1 MELLKKYIRRFL
13 KHHGKLRVQ
22 VRKVH
27 VAEKKFFYRLR
38 AGKTGLEEK
47 TVLFET
53 FMGRQYGCNPR
64 AIYEYMLTDPR
75 FDDFRFIW
83 ILRDP
88 EKKKLFAQLSR
99 AETLART
106 DHDYYEKVAS
116 AKYVITNSNLDYGI
130 DKRPGQIFLQ
140 TWHGTPLK
148 RLRCDIEA
156 EHGNAIN
163 SIAEIRSKNDL
174 DAVRYDYF
182 ISPSAFATEK
192 FTSAFDLKKLHKD
205 DIIIETGYPRNDIL
219 YNFDEEYVRSVR
231 SELGLPDGKKVMLY
245 APTFRD
251 NQYDGQDYVYDLHLD
266 IDRLQREFADEYVIL
281 FRVHYF
287 VANQFDFSRYEGFVW
302 NVSDLD
308 DISPLYTLAD
318 LLITDYSSVFFDYA
332 NLRRPM
338 FFYMYDRKAYADD
351 IRGFYMSLDELP
363 GPIVE
368 TEDDL
373 IRAIREYDPAVYEE
387 KYEAFH
393 KKYNSLDDGGA
404 SKRVVDILFG

>member
-27 VAEKKFFYRLR
+27 VAEKKFFYRR
-38 AGKTGLEEK
+38 RSRKTRVDEK

-64 AIYEYMLTDPR
+64 AIYEYMLSDPR
-75 FDDFRFIW
+75 FDGFRFIW
-83 ILRDP
+83 ILRDAKKR
-88 EKKKLFAQLSR
+88 EKFPQLER
-99 AETLART
+99 AEILART
-106 DHDYYEKVAS
+106 DRDYYEKVAS

-163 SIAEIRSKNDL
+163 SLAEIRSKNDL

-182 ISPSAFATEK
+182 LSPSPFASEK
-192 FTSAFDLKKLHKD
+192 FTTAFDLVRLGKENIL
-205 DIIIETGYPRNDIL
+205 IETGYPRNDIL
-219 YNFDEEYVRSVR
+219 YNYDEEYVRSVR
-231 SELGLPDGKKVMLY
+231 EELGLPEGKKVMLY

-266 IDRLQREFADEYVIL
+266 IDRLQREFGRDYVIL

-287 VANQFDFSRYEGFVW
+287 VASSFDFSRYEGFVY

-308 DISPLYTLAD
+308 DISPLYTIAD

-332 NLRRPM
+332 NLGRPM
-338 FFYMYDRKAYADD
+338 FFYMYDKEAYAGD
-351 IRGFYMSLDELP
+351 IRGFYLSLDELP

-368 TEDDL
+368 TEEDL
-373 IRAIREYDPAVYEE
+373 IRAIREYDPDRYAE
-387 KYEAFH
+387 KYEAFR
-393 KKYNSLDDGGA
+393 KKYNSLDDGCA
-404 SKRVVDILFG
+404 SKRVADILFR